1 MATLYLNPKTKPYNC
16 TPRHLPMATLSS
28 PLDPRLL
35 VVEAGRTVGHTGVG
49 AAAGTAEG
57 RGGEQVGMAAM
68 STLGAGGSSLA

>member
-1 MATLYLNPKTKPYNC
+1 
-16 TPRHLPMATLSS
+16 MATLSS

>member
-1 MATLYLNPKTKPYNC
+1 MATLYLDPIIKPYNC
-16 TPRHLPMATLSS
+16 KPRHLPMATLWS
-28 PLDPRLL
+28 PRRL

-68 STLGAGGSSLA
+68 STLGAGGSCLA